1 LVAADVPCDFAF
13 LWNQAQKIRPF
24 RAFSHLIRP
33 FRTILKH
40 FFIRAPRRFRAT
52 GSILQQIKALPIF
65 ADFLRQMRDCWKDY
79 MRLIG
84 HVKSESSAK
93 TLGDYLVSLDIRSL
107 IEPDA
112 EGWAVWIYSED
123 QIAAGQQA
131 LSDYQLNPAADRFL
145 HASQNAAVVE
155 DRKKREKAIFDK
167 RVHTRDRIL
176 TSSNAAPVTLSLI
189 VLSVAATL
197 VFLVNPASP
206 ILGWLSISERFGR
219 SLPEVCHGE
228 VWRLLTPIFIHFGM
242 LHIIFNMLMLRD
254 MGFLVESR
262 QGARVLIL
270 LVIIIGVGSNLG
282 QYYYNGPA
290 FGGMS
295 GVLYGLLG
303 YIWLRGHRDPSS
315 GLYLSP
321 MTLGMMLVWFF
332 LCLLNVIPN
341 VANACHAVGL
351 VMGMIIGAAPLGAR
365 GL

>member
-1 LVAADVPCDFAF
+1 
-13 LWNQAQKIRPF
+13 
-24 RAFSHLIRP
+24 
-33 FRTILKH
+33 
-40 FFIRAPRRFRAT
+40 
-52 GSILQQIKALPIF
+52 
-65 ADFLRQMRDCWKDY
+65 

-93 TLGDYLVSLDIRSL
+93 TLGDYLVSIDIRSL

-131 LSDYQLNPAADRFL
+131 LSDYELNPAADRFR

-155 DRKKREKAIFDK
+155 ERKQREKARFDE
-167 RVHTRDRIL
+167 RIHTRERIL
-176 TSSNAAPVTLSLI
+176 TSSNSAPVTLTLI
-189 VLSVAATL
+189 ILSVGVTL
-197 VFLVNPASP
+197 VFLMNSASP
-206 ILGWLSISERFGR
+206 LIGWLSISQFVRG
-219 SLPEVCHGE
+219 LPEVCHGE
-228 VWRLLTPIFIHFGM
+228 IWRLLTPIFIHFGVV
-242 LHIIFNMLMLRD
+242 HIIFNMLMLRD

-262 QGARVLIL
+262 RGAKVLIL
-270 LVIIIGVGSNLG
+270 LVIVIGVGSNLG
-282 QYYYNGPA
+282 QYYYNGPG

-303 YIWLRGHRDPSS
+303 YIWLRGHSDPSS
-315 GLYLSP
+315 GLYVSP
-321 MTLGMMLVWFF
+321 TTLGMMLVWFF
-332 LCLLNVIPN
+332 LCLFNVIPN